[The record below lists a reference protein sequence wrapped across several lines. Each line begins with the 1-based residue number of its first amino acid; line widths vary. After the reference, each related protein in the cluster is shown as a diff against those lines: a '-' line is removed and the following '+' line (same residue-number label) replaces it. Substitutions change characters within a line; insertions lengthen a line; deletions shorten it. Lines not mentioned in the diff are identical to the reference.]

1 MAKPKKIVWPCPHC
15 PQKYT
20 LKQTLNNHKNRVHST
35 NLTLKCA
42 KCERELH
49 SKFAIDRHIKQNR
62 CKLSTRNMK
71 CNHCGTELKNLF
83 NFDRHILNLHTAAS
97 SPIQCSECPTS
108 FATRFEFK
116 LHKVMLEAKKK
127 HFTLP
132 IDEQSR
138 INMAIDNTM
147 AYTPY

>member
-1 MAKPKKIVWPCPHC
+1 MILFIHFMKIYAKVGYFFYFFATW
-15 PQKYT
+15 
-20 LKQTLNNHKNRVHST
+20 
-35 NLTLKCA
+35 
-42 KCERELH
+42 RELH

-71 CNHCGTELKNLF
+71 CNHCGTEFKNLF
-83 NFDRHILNLHTAAS
+83 NLDRHILNLHTAAS

-127 HFTLP
+127 HFTFP